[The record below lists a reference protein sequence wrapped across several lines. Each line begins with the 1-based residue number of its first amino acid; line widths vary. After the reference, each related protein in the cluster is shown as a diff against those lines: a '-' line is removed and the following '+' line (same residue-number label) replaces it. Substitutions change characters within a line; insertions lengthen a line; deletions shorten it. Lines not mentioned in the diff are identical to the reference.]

1 MVKNLPA
8 SAGATGNM
16 DLVPELGGSPGGGNS
31 NPLLYSCLKNT
42 VDRRAWQ
49 ATVHEVAK
57 SQIGLSTH
65 MRTHTYTHVLGTLQG
80 DSACISLNSSNSC
93 VKQANSQIQ

>member
-1 MVKNLPA
+1 MVKNCT
-8 SAGATGNM
+8 GAPGDM
-16 DLVPELGGSPGGGNS
+16 DSVPELGGSPGGGNS
-31 NPLLYSCLKNT
+31 NPFLYSCLKNT

-65 MRTHTYTHVLGTLQG
+65 MRTHTHIHTCSRY
-80 DSACISLNSSNSC
+80 SSRRFRLYF
-93 VKQANSQIQ
+93 IEFL

>member
-42 VDRRAWQ
+42 VDRRAW
-49 ATVHEVAK
+49 
-57 SQIGLSTH
+57 
-65 MRTHTYTHVLGTLQG
+65 
-80 DSACISLNSSNSC
+80 
-93 VKQANSQIQ
+93 